1 MYITYTKLKISFC
14 PRIFNLAE
22 RIEPKNKDDRKIGF
36 HVSIAGS
43 ISNAVPN
50 ALKIGCTAFQI
61 FSRNPRGWNA
71 KVLDSEEIEKFK
83 KKLSESNIDKSAV
96 ATHMPYLPNLSA
108 PPGES
113 YEKSK
118 RILLE
123 EIIRCSELN
132 IPNLVIHLG
141 SHLGEGKENGK
152 KQLTNSCNFA
162 IDSYKSS
169 HKKKFPV
176 IILLENS
183 SGQKNSIGN
192 NFEEIRE
199 ILDVLNSRNFGVCL
213 DTCHAFTSGY
223 DLRDENQVENTL
235 NNFEEIIGFS
245 ELKIIHLNDSKGEFN
260 SNKDRHEH
268 IGLGCIGKK
277 GLSYFLKHREIA
289 KLPTIMGTPIDK
301 IRGEK
306 ENMDAVYELIK

>member
-1 MYITYTKLKISFC
+1 MNK
-14 PRIFNLAE
+14 E
-22 RIEPKNKDDRKIGF
+22 IEINKKKYRKIGF

-50 ALKIGCTAFQI
+50 ALNIGCTAFQI

-71 KVLDSEEIEKFK
+71 KSLDIEDVKEFKKRLLESRIEK
-83 KKLSESNIDKSAV
+83 NAV

-108 PPGES
+108 PLGDA

-118 RILLE
+118 NILLE
-123 EIIRCSELN
+123 EINRCSQLD
-132 IPNLVIHLG
+132 IPNLIIHLG
-141 SHLGEGKENGK
+141 SHLGKGKENGK
-152 KQLTNSCNFA
+152 NQLINACNYA
-162 IDSYKSS
+162 VDNYRSTQKS
-169 HKKKFPV
+169 KVPLT
-176 IILLENS
+176 ILLENS

-199 ILDVLNSRNFGVCL
+199 ILDVLDSRNFGLCL

-223 DLRDENQVENTL
+223 DLRDEENVEKTL
-235 NNFEEIIGFS
+235 DQFEKIIGFK

-268 IGLGCIGKK
+268 IGLGYIGKR
-277 GLSYFLKHREIA
+277 GLSCFLNHKEIA
-289 KLPTIMGTPIDK
+289 KLPIIMETPIDN

-306 ENMDAVYELIK
+306 ENMDAVYELIE